1 MEITYD
7 YYRIF
12 YYVAKYRSF
21 SKAAR
26 VLMRNQPNITKVI
39 NNLEEQLG
47 CRLFIRSNRG
57 AELTPEGERLYAHI
71 SIAYEQIRAA
81 EIELANEKSL
91 QSGRIS
97 IGASET
103 ALHGI
108 LLPVLKDF
116 HSAYPGARLC
126 IYNHSTP
133 QAIQALKNGIIDF
146 AVVTSPT
153 DIGKPFKE
161 TALKEFREIM
171 AGSNQYSF
179 LMSKAHKLSELL
191 QYPLICLGRN
201 TATYEFYSRLF
212 MQHRLILQP
221 DMEAATADQLLP
233 MIKAGLGIG
242 FIPENFALEAME
254 RGEVFNIPLA
264 DKIPN
269 RTICLVEDTSRKLSI
284 AAAALKQILLNSV
297 GKL

>member
-81 EIELANEKSL
+81 EIELPNEKSL

-116 HSAYPGARLC
+116 HSAYPGVRLC

-133 QAIQALKNGIIDF
+133 QAIQALKIGIIDF
-146 AVVTSPT
+146 FYILSP
-153 DIGKPFKE
+153 
-161 TALKEFREIM
+161 
-171 AGSNQYSF
+171 
-179 LMSKAHKLSELL
+179 
-191 QYPLICLGRN
+191 
-201 TATYEFYSRLF
+201 
-212 MQHRLILQP
+212 
-221 DMEAATADQLLP
+221 
-233 MIKAGLGIG
+233 
-242 FIPENFALEAME
+242 
-254 RGEVFNIPLA
+254 
-264 DKIPN
+264 
-269 RTICLVEDTSRKLSI
+269 
-284 AAAALKQILLNSV
+284 
-297 GKL
+297 